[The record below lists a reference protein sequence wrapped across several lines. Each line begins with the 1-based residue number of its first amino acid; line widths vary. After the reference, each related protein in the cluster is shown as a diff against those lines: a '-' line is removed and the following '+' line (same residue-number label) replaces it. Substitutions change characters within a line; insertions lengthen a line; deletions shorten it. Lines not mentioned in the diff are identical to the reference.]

1 MCKASTWMGQPAAW
15 FFPWDCIPRSKSD
28 QSEVCDKPLA
38 DTLLPSFL
46 QMVCPIA
53 KEFLVTKQPAV
64 LSWAAVGSSGRHR
77 VHALSSYPESPS
89 LLLLYWDDASQ

>member
-1 MCKASTWMGQPAAW
+1 MGQPAAW